1 LAGFQRQCDDGGP
14 SCLVNPDFVN
24 GIGGI
29 QIPQLFGSGLQRLF
43 GFFVEGMHQHVAFS
57 QREVGSKRRQR
68 CLRRAAAGDG
78 DVDSG
83 DDGRLTRID
92 LHPQPIFVR
101 FGGFDLYD
109 GLGGIIPE
117 GFKSRRYFPFG
128 LTGKPLQPEPVRFS
142 VLHQAGRQGQRL
154 QNIFS
159 RVSVNAFHDDFYR
172 VGCRSDGNKP
182 GSGKQAEKKESAAK
196 CSHGWRRCRG
206 CRIGKGHDP
215 DRFF

>member
-1 LAGFQRQCDDGGP
+1 MTMKKIL
-14 SCLVNPDFVN
+14 
-24 GIGGI
+24 I
-29 QIPQLFGSGLQRLF
+29 
-43 GFFVEGMHQHVAFS
+43 
-57 QREVGSKRRQR
+57 
-68 CLRRAAAGDG
+68 
-78 DVDSG
+78 
-83 DDGRLTRID
+83 
-92 LHPQPIFVR
+92 
-101 FGGFDLYD
+101 
-109 GLGGIIPE
+109 LGG
-117 GFKSRRYFPFG
+117 YG

-215 DRFF
+215 DRFFKVAFAAIDFSFSIPLSASPFSDPEHCRQPLLPADRLALPALCTYRQRWFCRVATSISGFRTAHCFL